1 MPVFKRD
8 REEQQQNSRDHVVS
22 EMKTRVY
29 KQAGLAVTAILVT
42 VVLLFAMSTA
52 WYSNV
57 LEAGSITFQAEKW
70 ELNAGDLST
79 DGSSVT
85 AQPGARGILPVT
97 YKNTSDSIVNA
108 YIGVSKENMTR
119 ELQKRIY
126 FYTETPYT
134 VERKGNSEGESKR
147 ETVSRR
153 YLTNGTAAPYT
164 VLSRGQLTMSD
175 DFCSVDTPIYWE
187 WVYDLLGYYVRVSST
202 PVSDGSAVEM
212 EYLRPIVYDYDKAT
226 FDGNGNLATVDGM
239 RADLFLQ
246 ELAETDG
253 YLNNFSESNSET
265 DSTGTK
271 YYIVDN
277 ESQASLGYYTAI
289 RLLTKQEIAA
299 ANAWDTE
306 QGKNGTSFNDN
317 DLKITITGETANIE
331 ATPVN
336 SSEGLIEAL
345 QSKEGGYFRLIGDLE
360 LTENI
365 QFSNKQQPI
374 TLDLGGNT
382 LTAANA
388 GIMLRVNSGAQL
400 TVLNGTVKASGDAG
414 DIAFASLNGQLT
426 LSNVRVEN
434 TGVAVY
440 ITDEYGKSA
449 DPDSTVYITGSTLV
463 GSATNQ
469 PAVMVLGNGTTTAQ
483 KTRCVMEDTTIDA
496 PNYIGI
502 SGFGEKINAGTEI
515 QLRRC
520 TVTGKAAAIYHPQD
534 NSTLK
539 AENTVLSGSTGIAV
553 KGGSVYLDNCVV
565 TGSAAAA
572 LAGSFNNNGFTDT
585 GAAVYLEA
593 GYERDNIAV
602 YITGENTKIIAAK
615 QEALLLYHD
624 EKDTNTRKA
633 RIAVSGGTYGSDV
646 AEFLLNTTLECAQ
659 ATDENSNTVWIVR
672 SRSQTQNGN

>member
-299 ANAWDTE
+299 ANVWDTE
-306 QGKNGTSFNDN
+306 NAGMSFDN
-317 DLKITITGETANIE
+317 LKITITGETANIE
-331 ATPVN
+331 AKPVN
-336 SSEGLIEAL
+336 TSEELIAAL
-345 QSKEGGYFRLIGDLE
+345 QSKEGGYFRLQGNLN
-360 LTENI
+360 LMQGI
-365 QFSNKQQPI
+365 QFNQTQPI

-382 LTAANA
+382 LTAES
-388 GIMLRVNSGAQL
+388 GISTMFLVNSGAQL
-400 TVLNGTVKASGDAG
+400 TVLNGSVKGTGAG
-414 DIAFASLNGQLT
+414 NIAFASLNGQLT

-440 ITDEYGKSA
+440 ITDESGKSA
-449 DPDSTVYITGSTLV
+449 DPDSTVYITGSTLT
-463 GSATNQ
+463 GSSTNQ

-539 AENTVLSGSTGIAV
+539 VENTVLSGSTGIAV

-572 LAGSFNNNGFTDT
+572 LAGSFNKNGFTDT

>member
-79 DGSSVT
+79 DGSSVI
-85 AQPGARGILPVT
+85 AQPGARGILPVS
-97 YKNTSDSIVNA
+97 YKNTSESPLNIYV
-108 YIGVSKENMTR
+108 GVSKENMDR
-119 ELQKRIY
+119 DLKKRVY

-134 VERKGNSEGESKR
+134 VENESKK
-147 ETVSRR
+147 ETVARR

-164 VLSRGQLTMSD
+164 VLSMGQLTMSD

-202 PVSDGSAVEM
+202 TAANGSVVEM

-226 FDGNGNLATVDGM
+226 FDGNGNLATVDGEHFEK
-239 RADLFLQ
+239 FL
-246 ELAETDG
+246 LKLSETDG
-253 YLNNFSESNSET
+253 YLNIFTENNAIQ
-265 DSTGTK
+265 DSTTGAK
-271 YYIVDN
+271 YYIVDSDN
-277 ESQASLGYYTAI
+277 QDALGYYTAI

-299 ANAWDTE
+299 ANVWDTE
-306 QGKNGTSFNDN
+306 NAGMSFDN
-317 DLKITITGETANIE
+317 LKITITGETANIE
-331 ATPVN
+331 ATEVN
-336 SSEGLIEAL
+336 NSDDLVAALKSEA
-345 QSKEGGYFRLIGDLE
+345 GGYIRLNGDLQ
-360 LTENI
+360 LAENI

-440 ITDEYGKSA
+440 ITDEYGKST
-449 DPDSTVYITGSTLV
+449 DPDSTVYITGSTLT
-463 GSATNQ
+463 GSSTNQ

-483 KTRCVMEDTTIDA
+483 KTRCVMEDTTIEA

-502 SGFGEKINAGTEI
+502 SGFGEKVNAGTEI

-565 TGSAAAA
+565 TGSAAA
-572 LAGSFNNNGFTDT
+572 LAGSFNKNGFTDT

-633 RIAVSGGTYGSDV
+633 RIAVSGGTYSSDV

-659 ATDENSNTVWIVR
+659 ETDENSNTVWVVR
-672 SRSQTQNGN
+672 SLSQTQNGN

>member
-79 DGSSVT
+79 DGSSVI
-85 AQPGARGILPVT
+85 AQPGARGILPVS
-97 YKNTSDSIVNA
+97 YKNTSESPLNIYV
-108 YIGVSKENMTR
+108 GVSKENMDR
-119 ELQKRIY
+119 DLKKRVY
-126 FYTETPYT
+126 FYAETPYT
-134 VERKGNSEGESKR
+134 VENESKK
-147 ETVSRR
+147 ETVARR

-187 WVYDLLGYYVRVSST
+187 WVYDLLGYYVRLEPT
-202 PVSDGSAVEM
+202 DDGGVIEK

-226 FDGNGNLATVDGM
+226 FDENGNLATVDGEHFEK
-239 RADLFLQ
+239 FL
-246 ELAETDG
+246 LKLSETDG
-253 YLNNFSESNSET
+253 YLNIFTENNAIQ
-265 DSTGTK
+265 DSTTGAK
-271 YYIVDN
+271 YYIVDSDN
-277 ESQASLGYYTAI
+277 QDALGYYTAI

-317 DLKITITGETANIE
+317 DLKITITGETAKIE
-331 ATPVN
+331 ATEVN
-336 SSEGLIEAL
+336 NSDDLVAALKSEA
-345 QSKEGGYFRLIGDLE
+345 GGYIRLQGDLN
-360 LTENI
+360 LTQGI
-365 QFSNKQQPI
+365 QFNQAQPV

-382 LTAANA
+382 LTAAQA

-483 KTRCVMEDTTIDA
+483 KTRCVMEDTTIKA

-502 SGFGEKINAGTEI
+502 SGFGEKVNAGTEI

-602 YITGENTKIIAAK
+602 YITGENTKIIADK
-615 QEALLLYHD
+615 QDALLLYHD

-633 RIAVSGGTYGSDV
+633 CIAVSGGTYSSNVKEYLANALFQSKLNDDGFYTVITTKDAQSGS
-646 AEFLLNTTLECAQ
+646 
-659 ATDENSNTVWIVR
+659 
-672 SRSQTQNGN
+672 

>member
-79 DGSSVT
+79 DGSSVI
-85 AQPGARGILPVT
+85 AQPGARGILPVS
-97 YKNTSDSIVNA
+97 YKNTSESPLNIYV
-108 YIGVSKENMTR
+108 GVSKENMDR
-119 ELQKRIY
+119 DLKKRVY

-134 VERKGNSEGESKR
+134 VENESKE
-147 ETVSRR
+147 ETVARR

-164 VLSRGQLTMSD
+164 VLGRGQLTMSD

-202 PVSDGSAVEM
+202 PASDGSAVEL

-226 FDGNGNLATVDGM
+226 FDENGNLATVDGEHFEK
-239 RADLFLQ
+239 FL
-246 ELAETDG
+246 LKLSETDG
-253 YLNNFSESNSET
+253 YLNIFSENNTVT
-265 DSTGTK
+265 DPVNQTK

-277 ESQASLGYYTAI
+277 EAESLGYYTAI

-299 ANAWDTE
+299 ANVWDTE
-306 QGKNGTSFNDN
+306 QGKNGASFN

-331 ATPVN
+331 VKDIDTP
-336 SSEGLIEAL
+336 EAL
-345 QSKEGGYFRLIGDLE
+345 VAALKSEAGGYFRLIGDLE

-382 LTAANA
+382 LTAAQA

-440 ITDEYGKSA
+440 ITDEYGKST
-449 DPDSTVYITGSTLV
+449 DPDSTVYITGSTLT
-463 GSATNQ
+463 GSSKNQ

-483 KTRCVMEDTTIDA
+483 KTRCVMEDTTIEA

-502 SGFGEKINAGTEI
+502 SGFGEKVNAGTEI

-572 LAGSFNNNGFTDT
+572 LAGSFNKNGFTDT

>member
-79 DGSSVT
+79 DGSSVI
-85 AQPGARGILPVT
+85 AQPGARGILPVS
-97 YKNTSDSIVNA
+97 YKNTSESPLNIYV
-108 YIGVSKENMTR
+108 GVSKENMDR
-119 ELQKRIY
+119 DLKKRIY

-134 VERKGNSEGESKR
+134 VENESKK
-147 ETVSRR
+147 ETVARH

-164 VLSRGQLTMSD
+164 VFGLGQITMSD

-202 PVSDGSAVEM
+202 PASDGSAVEL

-226 FDGNGNLATVDGM
+226 FDGNGNLATVDGEHFEK
-239 RADLFLQ
+239 FL
-246 ELAETDG
+246 LKLSETDG
-253 YLNNFSESNSET
+253 YLNIFTENNAIQDPT
-265 DSTGTK
+265 TGAK

-277 ESQASLGYYTAI
+277 DNRDALGYYTAI

-306 QGKNGTSFNDN
+306 NAGMSFDN
-317 DLKITITGETANIE
+317 LKITITGETANIE
-331 ATPVN
+331 VKDIDTP
-336 SSEGLIEAL
+336 EAL
-345 QSKEGGYFRLIGDLE
+345 VAALKSEAGGYFRLIGDLQ
-360 LTENI
+360 LAENI

-449 DPDSTVYITGSTLV
+449 DPDSTVYITGSTLT
-463 GSATNQ
+463 GSSTNQ

-572 LAGSFNNNGFTDT
+572 LAGSFNKNGFTDT

-602 YITGENTKIIAAK
+602 YITGENSRITAK
-615 QEALLLYHD
+615 KQQALLLYHD

-633 RIAVSGGTYGSDV
+633 RIAISGGTYSSDV
-646 AEFLLNTTLECAQ
+646 TVYLANLLFQCKVDDNGGTYTVTRKEAQ
-659 ATDENSNTVWIVR
+659 SG
-672 SRSQTQNGN
+672 S